1 MGKIIRISA
10 VMVFT
15 LVHVACSEVHPEF
28 DIFKHRVTLEMR
40 PSPLLCQCPQDENFA
55 AFLKNAGDRDRLVHW
70 SKTTATGQESS
81 EFSETIRLKSGEI
94 AFLGCSVESPSSC
107 NSLSTFQIKQVYP
120 PSQPTYANNLM
131 VGGSAHARILECME
145 SCKGFDGCLP
155 LRNSHWRIVAPI
167 NRLFS
172 EAQQE
177 NSRSIEKQKILA
189 AYGIE
194 ERLDRCNR
202 SDLFLAENG
211 EFSNSGDHQE
221 WCELSAFEDLAQKLE
236 LDSESVTEL
245 SNLRIVL
252 PPKLLGSTSIS
263 SLGLG
268 NVADFEITSF
278 QDDSHSSYILFTGE
292 GSDNLNREYG
302 GSIQHAAK
310 LENKIY
316 LATSNGCLSI
326 PVTN

>member
-1 MGKIIRISA
+1 MKKQLFISTFTISLLAGCAKVHFSPTDPDRIEIRYG
-10 VMVFT
+10 
-15 LVHVACSEVHPEF
+15 SEVSKCECEGAKSTYLF
-28 DIFKHRVTLEMR
+28 NEGT
-40 PSPLLCQCPQDENFA
+40 
-55 AFLKNAGDRDRLVHW
+55 DRFVHW

-81 EFSETIRLKSGEI
+81 EFSETIRLNSREV
-94 AFLGCSVESPSSC
+94 AFLGCTVGPAPSC
-107 NSLSTFQIKQVYP
+107 DSLSTFRIKQIYKP
-120 PSQPTYANNLM
+120 PKSQLAINVSSVSPD
-131 VGGSAHARILECME
+131 HARILECME

-202 SDLFLAENG
+202 SDLFLAESG

-302 GSIQHAAK
+302 GWIQHAAK

-326 PVTN
+326 PAIGDEL